1 MPIERSKVTDRR
13 ETDTH
18 LVNGFRWSFHGTA
31 DVGLALSLGM
41 TFAFLVVSLAVVAW
55 TFRTGYRLRA

>member
-1 MPIERSKVTDRR
+1 MPPFWQTIALFNPVY
-13 ETDTH
+13 
-18 LVNGFRWSFHGTA
+18 LVSGFRWSFHGTA

-55 TFRTGYRLRA
+55 TFRTGYWLRA